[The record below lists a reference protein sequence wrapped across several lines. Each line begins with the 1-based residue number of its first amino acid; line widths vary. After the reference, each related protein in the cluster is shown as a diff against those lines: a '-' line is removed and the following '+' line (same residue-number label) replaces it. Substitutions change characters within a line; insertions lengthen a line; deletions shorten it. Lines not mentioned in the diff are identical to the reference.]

1 MPANSFRQPTASTT
15 IIGGTSIYSGQPNT
29 GQLRQTVG
37 GQVNDT
43 GLYSGAGARQIA
55 LGQGR
60 LDTAQI
66 FAIGVA
72 APALASGV
80 AVIFYDSHAAG
91 TGYVP
96 ASGHK
101 ILAVLDPKVP
111 GVSQFPNTYNSGAV
125 MIGSLPQ
132 ELGQPYNSGLNVSAL
147 SGAPGYTCSYTPVL
161 SGQG

>member
-1 MPANSFRQPTASTT
+1 MPANSFRQPTASPTT
-15 IIGGTSIYSGQPNT
+15 IGGTSVYSGQPNT
-29 GQLRQTVG
+29 GQLRQTYG
-37 GQVNDT
+37 GQVNIP
-43 GLYSGAGARQIA
+43 GLLSGGGAAAIA

-66 FAIGVA
+66 LSVGA
-72 APALASGV
+72 AVPQAASGQQ
-80 AVIFYDSHAAG
+80 VIFYDSHAVG

-101 ILAVLDPKVP
+101 ILAILDPRAQAQ
-111 GVSQFPNTYNSGAV
+111 GMAAFNSGALMV
-125 MIGSLPQ
+125 AGLPIQ
-132 ELGQPYNSGLNVSAL
+132 LGVPYNSGLNVVAL